1 MVCCSLVTC
10 LMEVWCT
17 VCVRSLLP
25 ACSMHSPACHLSG
38 RTLNDLQYIAHK
50 ERFDYVFEQHRPMD
64 VWNVTGGVELRLMRG
79 VCGESTTALNM
90 CGELAH
96 CPLFTAIP
104 GNHDIGLGPPCKAAA
119 IDRFRAAFGALNYD
133 FSIANFTFVVRTKL
147 GQGMT
152 MRLFC

>member
-1 MVCCSLVTC
+1 MQHALTRCG
-10 LMEVWCT
+10 
-17 VCVRSLLP
+17 
-25 ACSMHSPACHLSG
+25 LSG

-79 VCGESTTALNM
+79 MCGESTTALNM
-90 CGELAH
+90 CEELAH
-96 CPLFTAIP
+96 CVNAIP

-147 GQGMT
+147 TGQG
-152 MRLFC
+152 RALHDYVLVC